1 VADLRYEDEPEK
13 IINTFI
19 GLFKIERWVFALK
32 KFKVGKENHNNMN
45 KKIDFVD
52 QTLRDAQQSLW
63 GYTMRTDHMTPVA
76 EMMDKV
82 GYRSIAT
89 VGSQAFTVQV
99 RNLNEDPWERIRV
112 LSKLITR
119 TPLRGSYQIG
129 SLSSF
134 DLSTPRDIITLW
146 IKRSVAN
153 GIKSFWICDYQTDM
167 EKFVYFARIA
177 KAEGAEVVPALMY
190 ASSPA
195 HTNEH
200 WARKTRLLVE
210 AKDYLDR
217 IMIEDA
223 SGVITPEGTREL
235 VSTVQ
240 KNCEGL
246 PLEFHSH
253 CNSGLAPLCYLEA
266 IQAGVTTVHTAVA
279 PLANGTSL
287 PATEAILK
295 NARRL
300 GYSSDLNEDALAT
313 VSDYFRKI
321 AEKEG
326 LPIGVSAEY
335 DLFHFEHQV
344 PGGMMTNLKRQLRE
358 VGMEYRLNEILEEV
372 VLVRKEFGYPVMA
385 TPYSQIVGAQAVE
398 NIVSG
403 ERYKQI
409 PDEAI
414 KYVLGYY
421 GEPAAP
427 IDQNVMDKVMNSPRA
442 KQFINWKPDGYDK
455 SIEEFRR
462 EIGLELSDDELLL
475 KILIP
480 GKPVKSG
487 EPKKTATPPVIKAT
501 APVSAPIEFPTEFTV
516 DVDGEVFDVKI
527 SPVWDGAGKA
537 ERTIK
542 AERPETAKRPK
553 ELPLGAVLCGM
564 AGLILSI
571 EAKVGARVNTG
582 ELVAVIEAM
591 KMRRHV
597 NSPCSG
603 VVKEIWAREGEMVDP
618 EDVLMVVE

>member
-1 VADLRYEDEPEK
+1 
-13 IINTFI
+13 
-19 GLFKIERWVFALK
+19 
-32 KFKVGKENHNNMN
+32 MN
-45 KKIDFVD
+45 KINFVD

-63 GYTMRTDHMTPVA
+63 GFTMRTDHMTPIA
-76 EMMDKV
+76 EMMDQV
-82 GYRSIAT
+82 GYRAITT

-119 TPLRGSYQIG
+119 TSLRGSYQIG

-167 EKFVYFARIA
+167 KKFVYFARIA

-190 ASSPA
+190 TSSPA
-195 HTNEH
+195 HTSEH
-200 WARKTRLLVE
+200 WARKTRLIAE
-210 AKDYLDR
+210 GKDCVDR

-223 SGVITPEGTREL
+223 SGVITPESTREL
-235 VSTVQ
+235 VSTVL
-240 KNCEGL
+240 KNCDGI

-266 IQAGVTTVHTAVA
+266 IKSGVTTVHTAVA

-287 PATEAILK
+287 PATETILR

-300 GYSSDLNEDALAT
+300 GYTSDLNEDALAA
-313 VSDYFRKI
+313 VSAHFRKI

-326 LPIGVSAEY
+326 LPIGVPAEY

-344 PGGMMTNLKRQLRE
+344 PGGMMTNLTRQLRE
-358 VGMEYRLNEILEEV
+358 VGMEHRLDEILEEV

-398 NIVSG
+398 NVISG

-409 PDEAI
+409 TDEAI

-427 IDQNVMDKVMNSPRA
+427 IDQNVLDRVMSLPRA
-442 KQFINWKPDGYDK
+442 KQFENWTPEGYFK
-455 SIEEFRR
+455 SVEELRQ
-462 EIGLELSDDELLL
+462 EIGPGLPDDELLL

-480 GKPVKSG
+480 GKPVKRG
-487 EPKKTATPPVIKAT
+487 EPKKAATPAVIKAT
-501 APVSAPIEFPTEFTV
+501 APVSPPSDFPTEFTV
-516 DVDGEVFDVKI
+516 DVDGEVFNVKI
-527 SPVWDGAGKA
+527 SPVWDGAENTEKTTEGEVPK
-537 ERTIK
+537 K
-542 AERPETAKRPK
+542 AKRPK
-553 ELPLGAVLCGM
+553 ELPAGAVVCGM
-564 AGLILSI
+564 AGLVLSF
-571 EAKVGARVNTG
+571 EVKVGDTVNAG
-582 ELVAVIEAM
+582 DLVAMIEAM
-591 KMRRHV
+591 KMRRHLH
-597 NSPCSG
+597 SPHSG
-603 VVKEIWAREGEMVDP
+603 VVKEICAREGEIVEP
-618 EDVLMVVE
+618 EDILMMVE

>member
-1 VADLRYEDEPEK
+1 
-13 IINTFI
+13 
-19 GLFKIERWVFALK
+19 
-32 KFKVGKENHNNMN
+32 MN
-45 KKIDFVD
+45 KIDVVD

-63 GYTMRTDHMTPVA
+63 GFTMRTDHMTQIA
-76 EMMDKV
+76 EMMDKI
-82 GYRSIAT
+82 GYRAIAT
-89 VGSQAFTVQV
+89 VGSQAFTIQV

-134 DLSTPRDIITLW
+134 DLSTPRDVISLW

-153 GIKSFWICDYQTDM
+153 GIKSFWICDYQYEM

-190 ASSPA
+190 TSSPV
-195 HTNEH
+195 HTSEH
-200 WARKTRLLVE
+200 WARKTRLILE
-210 AKDYLDR
+210 AKDWVDR

-235 VSTVQ
+235 VSTVL
-240 KNCEGL
+240 KNCDGL

-266 IQAGVTTVHTAVA
+266 IQSGVRTVHTAVW

-287 PATEAILK
+287 PATETILR

-300 GYSSDLNEDALAT
+300 GYTSDLNEDALAA
-313 VSDYFRKI
+313 VSAHFKGI
-321 AEKEG
+321 AKREG
-326 LPIGVSAEY
+326 LPIGAPLEY

-344 PGGMMTNLKRQLRE
+344 PGGMMTNLTRQLRE
-358 VGMEYRLNEILEEV
+358 VGMEQRLNEILEEV
-372 VLVRKEFGYPVMA
+372 VRVRKEFGYPVMA

-398 NIVSG
+398 NVISG

-409 PDEAI
+409 TDEAI

-421 GEPAAP
+421 GEPVVP
-427 IDQNVMDKVMNSPRA
+427 IEPNVMDRIMSLPRT
-442 KQFINWKPDGYDK
+442 KEFVNWKPEGYFK
-455 SIEEFRR
+455 TVEELRQ
-462 EIGLELSDDELLL
+462 EIGPELSDDELLL

-480 GKPVKSG
+480 GKPVRRS
-487 EPKKTATPPVIKAT
+487 ESKKAPTPPVVKST
-501 APVSAPIEFPTEFTV
+501 APVLPSTDFPKEFAVE
-516 DVDGEVFDVKI
+516 VDGEVFNVKV
-527 SPVWDGAGKA
+527 SPVW
-537 ERTIK
+537 ERT
-542 AERPETAKRPK
+542 ERTDAMATEAPRTSKTAGSPK
-553 ELPLGAVLCGM
+553 ELPPGAVVCGM

-571 EAKVGARVNTG
+571 GVKEGDRVNRG
-582 ELVAVIEAM
+582 DLIAMIEAM
-591 KMRRHV
+591 KMRRQVH
-597 NSPCSG
+597 SSHGG
-603 VVKEIWAREGEMVDP
+603 VVKEIRAHVGEMVNP

>member
-1 VADLRYEDEPEK
+1 
-13 IINTFI
+13 
-19 GLFKIERWVFALK
+19 
-32 KFKVGKENHNNMN
+32 
-45 KKIDFVD
+45 
-52 QTLRDAQQSLW
+52 
-63 GYTMRTDHMTPVA
+63 
-76 EMMDKV
+76 
-82 GYRSIAT
+82 
-89 VGSQAFTVQV
+89 VQV

-119 TPLRGSYQIG
+119 TSLRGSYQIG

-153 GIKSFWICDYQTDM
+153 GIKSFWICDYQYEM
-167 EKFVYFARIA
+167 EKFCYFARIA
-177 KAEGAEVVPALMY
+177 KAEGAEIVPALMY
-190 ASSPA
+190 TSSPV

-200 WARKTRLLVE
+200 WARKIRLLVE
-210 AKDYLDR
+210 AKEYIDR

-235 VSTVQ
+235 VSTVL
-240 KNCEGL
+240 KNCDGI

-266 IQAGVTTVHTAVA
+266 IRSGATTLHTAVA

-287 PATEAILK
+287 PATETILR

-300 GYSSDLNEDALAT
+300 GYTSDLNEDALAA
-313 VSDYFRKI
+313 VSAHFRKI

-326 LPIGVSAEY
+326 LPIGVPLEY

-344 PGGMMTNLKRQLRE
+344 PGGMMTNLTRQLRE
-358 VGMEYRLNEILEEV
+358 VGMEHRLDEILEEV
-372 VLVRKEFGYPVMA
+372 VVVRKEFGYPVMA

-398 NIVSG
+398 NVVSG

-409 PDEAI
+409 TDEAI

-421 GEPAAP
+421 GEPVVP
-427 IDQNVMDKVMNSPRA
+427 IDANVVDRVMNLSRA
-442 KQFINWKPDGYDK
+442 KQFVNWKPDGYDK
-455 SIEEFRR
+455 SVEELRQ
-462 EIGLELSDDELLL
+462 EIGPELSDDDLLL

-480 GKPVKSG
+480 GKSVKRS

-501 APVSAPIEFPTEFTV
+501 TPGSTPADFPTEFTV
-516 DVDGEVFDVKI
+516 DVDGELFNVKI

-537 ERTIK
+537 ERTMV
-542 AERPETAKRPK
+542 AERPETAKRRREPSS
-553 ELPLGAVLCGM
+553 GAVLCGM

-571 EAKVGARVNTG
+571 ETKVGDKVNAG
-582 ELVAVIEAM
+582 DLVAIIEAM

-603 VVKEIWAREGEMVDP
+603 VVKEIWAREGEMVNP

>member
-1 VADLRYEDEPEK
+1 
-13 IINTFI
+13 
-19 GLFKIERWVFALK
+19 
-32 KFKVGKENHNNMN
+32 
-45 KKIDFVD
+45 
-52 QTLRDAQQSLW
+52 
-63 GYTMRTDHMTPVA
+63 MTPIA

-82 GYRSIAT
+82 GYRAIAT

-153 GIKSFWICDYQTDM
+153 GIKSFWICDYQEDM
-167 EKFVYFARIA
+167 EKFIYFARIA

-190 ASSPA
+190 TSSPV
-195 HTNEH
+195 HTSEH
-200 WARKTRLLVE
+200 WARKTRRIIE
-210 AKDYLDR
+210 AKDYIDR

-223 SGVITPEGTREL
+223 SGVITPESTREL

-253 CNSGLAPLCYLEA
+253 CNAGLAPLCYLEA
-266 IQAGVTTVHTAVA
+266 IQSGATTMHTAVA

-287 PATEAILK
+287 PATETILR

-300 GYSSDLNEDALAT
+300 GYSSDLDEDALAA
-313 VSDYFRKI
+313 VSAHFRKI

-326 LPIGVSAEY
+326 LPIGVPMEY

-344 PGGMMTNLKRQLRE
+344 PGGMMTNLTRQLRE
-358 VGMEYRLNEILEEV
+358 VGMEHRLDEILEEV
-372 VLVRKEFGYPVMA
+372 IQVRKEFGYPVMA

-398 NIVSG
+398 NLVSG

-409 PDEAI
+409 TDEAI

-421 GEPAAP
+421 GEPVVP
-427 IDQNVMDKVMNSPRA
+427 IDQDVVDRVMSLPRT
-442 KQFINWKPDGYDK
+442 KEFLNWKPGGYLK
-455 SIEEFRR
+455 SVEELRR
-462 EIGLELSDDELLL
+462 EIGPELSDDDLLL
-475 KILIP
+475 RILIP
-480 GKPVKSG
+480 GKPIKRG
-487 EPKKTATPPVIKAT
+487 EPKKTTTPPVIKAT
-501 APVSAPIEFPTEFTV
+501 APISPPTDYPTEFTV
-516 DVDGEVFDVKI
+516 DVDGEVFSVKI
-527 SPVWDGAGKA
+527 SPVWDGGGKVETTSQA
-537 ERTIK
+537 ETPQTIK
-542 AERPETAKRPK
+542 VAKRRK
-553 ELPLGAVLCGM
+553 ELPPGAVHSGM
-564 AGLILSI
+564 AGLVLSI
-571 EAKVGARVNTG
+571 NVKVGDSVNVG
-582 ELVAVIEAM
+582 DLVAMIEAM

-597 NSPCSG
+597 NSPHGG
-603 VVKEIWAREGEMVDP
+603 VVKEICVREGEIVKP
-618 EDVLMVVE
+618 EDLLMVVA

>member
-1 VADLRYEDEPEK
+1 MK
-13 IINTFI
+13 
-19 GLFKIERWVFALK
+19 KIE
-32 KFKVGKENHNNMN
+32 
-45 KKIDFVD
+45 FVD
-52 QTLRDAQQSLW
+52 QTIRDAQQSAW
-63 GYTMRTDHMTPVA
+63 GYTMRTDMMTPVA
-76 EMMDKV
+76 EIMDQV
-82 GYRSIAT
+82 GYRAIAT

-153 GIKSFWICDYQTDM
+153 GIKSFWICDYQNDM
-167 EKFVYFARIA
+167 EKFIYFARIA

-190 ASSPA
+190 TSSPA

-200 WARKTRLLVE
+200 WAKKTRLLVE
-210 AKDYLDR
+210 AKDCIDR

-253 CNSGLAPLCYLEA
+253 CNAGLAPLCYLEA
-266 IQAGVTTVHTAVA
+266 IQSGVRTVHTAVA

-287 PATEAILK
+287 PATETILR

-300 GYSSDLNEDALAT
+300 GYTSDLNEDALAR
-313 VSDYFRKI
+313 VSTHFRKI

-326 LPIGVSAEY
+326 LPVGVPMEY

-344 PGGMMTNLKRQLRE
+344 PGGMMTNLTRQLRE
-358 VGMEYRLNEILEEV
+358 VGMEHRLEEILEEIIR
-372 VLVRKEFGYPVMA
+372 VRREFGYPVMA

-398 NIVSG
+398 NVISG

-409 PDEAI
+409 TDEAI

-421 GEPAAP
+421 GEPVVP
-427 IDQNVMDKVMNSPRA
+427 IDQNVMDRVMSLPRT
-442 KQFINWKPDGYDK
+442 KEFLHWKPEGYLK
-455 SIEEFRR
+455 SVEELRQ
-462 EIGLELSDDELLL
+462 EIGPELSDDDLLL
-475 KILIP
+475 RILIP
-480 GKPVKSG
+480 GKPVKRG
-487 EPKKTATPPVIKAT
+487 EAKKTATPAAAKAT
-501 APVSAPIEFPTEFTV
+501 VPIPASGDFPTEFSV
-516 DVDGEVFDVKI
+516 EVDGEVFSVKI
-527 SPVWDGAGKA
+527 SPVWDGTGRAEATVQAEVPKAG
-537 ERTIK
+537 
-542 AERPETAKRPK
+542 KRPK
-553 ELPLGAVLCGM
+553 ELPAGAVLCGM
-564 AGLILSI
+564 AGLVLSI
-571 EAKVGARVNTG
+571 EAKVGAHVNTG
-582 ELVAVIEAM
+582 DLVAMIEAM

-597 NSPCSG
+597 NSPRSG
-603 VVKEIWAREGEMVDP
+603 VVKEIWAGEGEIVNP

>member
-1 VADLRYEDEPEK
+1 
-13 IINTFI
+13 
-19 GLFKIERWVFALK
+19 
-32 KFKVGKENHNNMN
+32 MN
-45 KKIDFVD
+45 KIDVVD

-63 GYTMRTDHMTPVA
+63 GFTMRTDHMTPIA
-76 EMMDKV
+76 ERMDKI
-82 GYRSIAT
+82 GYRAIAT
-89 VGSQAFTVQV
+89 VGSQAFTIQV
-99 RNLNEDPWERIRV
+99 RNLNENPWERIRI
-112 LSKLITR
+112 LSKLITK
-119 TPLRGSYQIG
+119 TIIRGSYQIG

-146 IKRSVAN
+146 IKRSAAH

-177 KAEGAEVVPALMY
+177 KALGAEVVPALMY
-190 ASSPA
+190 TSSPA
-195 HTNEH
+195 HTSEH
-200 WARKTRLLVE
+200 WARKTRLIAG
-210 AKDYLDR
+210 AKDCVDR

-266 IQAGVTTVHTAVA
+266 IQSGVTTVHTAVS

-287 PATEAILK
+287 PATETILK

-300 GYSSDLNEDALAT
+300 GYSSDLDEDALAA
-313 VSDYFRKI
+313 VSAYFRNV

-326 LPIGVSAEY
+326 LPVGVPMEY

-344 PGGMMTNLKRQLRE
+344 PGGMMTNLTRQLRE
-358 VGMEYRLNEILEEV
+358 VGMESRLNEILEEV

-398 NIVSG
+398 NVVSG

-409 PDEAI
+409 TDEAI

-421 GEPAAP
+421 GEPVVP
-427 IDQNVMDKVMNSPRA
+427 VDRNVVDRIMGSPRTR
-442 KQFINWKPDGYDK
+442 QFLNWKPERYDK
-455 SIEEFRR
+455 SVEELRR
-462 EIGLELSDDELLL
+462 EIGPDLSDDELLL

-480 GKPVKSG
+480 GKPVRRN
-487 EPKKTATPPVIKAT
+487 EPKKALTPLTPKWT
-501 APVSAPIEFPTEFTV
+501 APVPPSGDFPKEFAVE
-516 DVDGEVFDVKI
+516 VDGEVFNVKI
-527 SPVWDGAGKA
+527 SPVR
-537 ERTIK
+537 ERTEK
-542 AERPETAKRPK
+542 NGAMATEVPRTPKTAGRPK
-553 ELPLGAVLCGM
+553 ELEPGAVVCGM

-571 EAKVGARVNTG
+571 GVKEGDRVNRG
-582 ELVAVIEAM
+582 DLIAMIEAM
-591 KMRRHV
+591 KMRRQVH
-597 NSPCSG
+597 SSHGG
-603 VVKEIWAREGEMVDP
+603 VVKEIRAHEGEMVNP

>member
-1 VADLRYEDEPEK
+1 M
-13 IINTFI
+13 
-19 GLFKIERWVFALK
+19 
-32 KFKVGKENHNNMN
+32 KE
-45 KKIDFVD
+45 ISFVD

-63 GYTMRTDHMTPVA
+63 GFMMRTDHMTPIA
-76 EMMDKV
+76 EMMDAV
-82 GYRSIAT
+82 GYRAITT

-99 RNLNEDPWERIRV
+99 RNLNEDPWERIRI

-134 DLSTPRDIITLW
+134 DLSTPREIITLW

-153 GIKSFWICDYQTDM
+153 GIKSFWICDYQYEM

-190 ASSPA
+190 TSSPA
-195 HTNEH
+195 HTNEY
-200 WARKTRLLVE
+200 WARKTRLLAE
-210 AKDYLDR
+210 AREYIDR

-240 KNCEGL
+240 RNCEGL

-266 IQAGVTTVHTAVA
+266 IQSGVTTVHTAVA

-287 PATEAILK
+287 PATETILR

-300 GYSSDLNEDALAT
+300 GYSADLNEVALET
-313 VSDYFRKI
+313 VSSYFRNI

-326 LPIGVSAEY
+326 FPIGVPMEY

-344 PGGMMTNLKRQLRE
+344 PGGMMTNLTRQLRE
-358 VGMEYRLNEILEEV
+358 VGMEHRLHEILEEV

-398 NIVSG
+398 NVISG

-409 PDEAI
+409 TDEAI

-421 GEPAAP
+421 GEPVVP
-427 IDQNVMDKVMNSPRA
+427 IDPNVMDRVMSLPRA
-442 KQFINWKPDGYDK
+442 KQFENWRPEAYDK
-455 SIEEFRR
+455 SVEELRR
-462 EIGLELSDDELLL
+462 EVGPELSDDDLLL

-480 GKPVKSG
+480 GKPLKG
-487 EPKKTATPPVIKAT
+487 AETKKTATPTVVKAT
-501 APVSAPIEFPTEFTV
+501 GPVTPSADFPREFTV
-516 DVDGEVFDVKI
+516 DVDGEVFNVKI
-527 SPVWDGAGKA
+527 LPTWDGAGEA
-537 ERTIK
+537 ERTTG
-542 AERPETAKRPK
+542 AERPGTPKRPR
-553 ELPLGAVLCGM
+553 ELPSGAVLCGM

-571 EAKVGARVNTG
+571 EAEVGAHVNEG
-582 ELVAVIEAM
+582 DLVAIIEAM
-591 KMRRHV
+591 KMRRYV
-597 NSPCSG
+597 NSPRKG
-603 VVKEIWAREGEMVDP
+603 VVKEILAREGEMVSP
-618 EDVLMVVE
+618 EDILMVVE